1 MMHAKYV
8 YAFLPTATNC
18 LTGDKNVL

>member
-18 LTGDKNVL
+18 LTGSKNVL